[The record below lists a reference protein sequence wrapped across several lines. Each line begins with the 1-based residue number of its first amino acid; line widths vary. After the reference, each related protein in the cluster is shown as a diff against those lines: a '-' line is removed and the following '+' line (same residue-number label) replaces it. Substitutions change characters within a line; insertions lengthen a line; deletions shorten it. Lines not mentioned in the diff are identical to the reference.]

1 MLIREILLEMSSV
14 TRRRTGTFPLYNGGQ
29 GQYGNILNYEDQVLV
44 YPDFRDKVE
53 VDAAVESPYLFQKE
67 TKKNVGKTAAGPA
80 AFNRANKSGNSAFNN
95 AVKELA
101 SQAQAGGG
109 KVVWMNPEVK
119 TTAGAIVSRR
129 FTNEKNQVFY
139 FAKFLSDNLGSFAG
153 GHDPNNEKLNK
164 WDNNFFEKIGYITS
178 QGNRF
183 GKHSNQQH
191 LKDLYKKALKT
202 GNWDEV
208 EQARGNIKDPL
219 AAGERDSF
227 GPKGVLTNM
236 DNLTTSSIVDQIDKK
251 FADTRPE
258 LVKIAEMAAKPGTT
272 VYPVPAGM
280 DAGIFA
286 KSFCEILHPM
296 AVVAGNLDLPGY
308 KGSLAG
314 AKITFPSSNSE
325 ALSDSYLTIKG
336 NKILLSSKAGGG
348 TRSSLGSI
356 GEYLKQTKFSP
367 EEKQYYSQQLKALQ
381 TIAEKAQ
388 KPNPKDIGPLQI
400 AVDLGLLAD
409 DGTAE
414 YIAKLDPSTPQDYQ
428 SVNRTPKEIPADAPQ
443 SVRKLIAATTPAKG
457 GPSPYHQA
465 IYTVMNQV
473 ADYFNKD
480 QKMSQLL
487 KKVLARANYYLIN
500 TVRAAGG
507 VAFSAKPLQEE
518 AAQIKISLGESY
530 HRDHIKKKL
539 AFEIA

>member
-1 MLIREILLEMSSV
+1 MRYREITSEMSSV

-29 GQYGNILNYEDQVLV
+29 GKYGNVLKYQDQVLV

-53 VDAAVESPYLFQKE
+53 IDPKRESPFLFQKE
-67 TKKNVGKTAAGPA
+67 TKKNVSKRVAGPA
-80 AFNRANKSGNSAFNN
+80 AFNRANKSGNLAFDN
-95 AVKELA
+95 AIKELDK
-101 SQAQAGGG
+101 QARAAGGT
-109 KVVWMNPEVK
+109 VEWMNPESRSE
-119 TTAGAIVSRR
+119 AGAIVSRK

-139 FAKFLSDNLGSFAG
+139 FAKFLSNNLGAFAG
-153 GHDPNNEKLNK
+153 GHDPNNEKLNR

-191 LKDLYKKALKT
+191 LKNLYKTALRT
-202 GNWDEV
+202 NSWDEV
-208 EQARGNIKDPL
+208 EKARLQIQDPI

-236 DNLTTSSIVDQIDKK
+236 DNLTNSNIIQQISKK

-258 LVKIAEMAAKPGTT
+258 LVAIAEMAATPGTT
-272 VYPVPAGM
+272 VYPVPTGM
-280 DAGIFA
+280 DPGIFA

-314 AKITFPSSNSE
+314 AKITFPASNSE
-325 ALSDSYLTIKG
+325 ALSDSYLMDKG
-336 NKILLSSKAGGG
+336 IKILLSSKAGGG

-356 GEYLKQTKFSP
+356 GEYLKQTKLSP
-367 EEKQYYSQQLKALQ
+367 QEKRQYSQQLKALD
-381 TIAEKAQ
+381 TIAKKAQ
-388 KPNPKDIGPLQI
+388 KPNPRDIGPLQI
-400 AVDLGLLAD
+400 AIDLGLLAD
-409 DGTAE
+409 DGTAQ
-414 YIAKLDPSTPQDYQ
+414 YIASLDPSTPQDYRLI
-428 SVNRTPKEIPADAPQ
+428 NRKDKEIPADAPD
-443 SVRKLIAATTPAKG
+443 SVVGLINAVTPSKG

-465 IYTVMNQV
+465 IYTIMTRVV
-473 ADYFNKD
+473 DYFNKD

-487 KKVLARANYYLIN
+487 KKVLSNANYYLIN
-500 TVRAAGG
+500 TVRAPGG
-507 VAFSAKPLQEE
+507 VAFTAKPLQEE
-518 AAQIKISLGESY
+518 AAQIKLSLGESY